1 MAKSFP
7 IYKQFDSMDCG
18 AACLRMI
25 AKYHDRLYSLEYLRD
40 ITHVDREGIS
50 LQGVSEA
57 AEHIG
62 FQTLGVVSSY
72 EQLLSEQF
80 PKPCIAYWEQRH
92 FVVVYKATKT
102 QVTIGDPAVG
112 LRTLTKEEFLEGW
125 IAGADDNNTKIG
137 VLLLLETTP
146 DFYLKE
152 GDEHDKRNLSY
163 IISYFKKY
171 KSLLVQLFLGLLVGS
186 LLQVVF
192 PFLMQAIVD
201 VGIENQDVNFIYLIL
216 GAHLVLH
223 ISQMAIETIRS
234 WIFLHIGTRINIS
247 LVSDYL
253 RKLMNL
259 PIRFFETK
267 MTGDF
272 IQRIYDNQRI
282 EYFLTSTSLF
292 SLFNL
297 FNIIILGLV
306 LAYFSLKIFIVYV
319 FSTVLYLAWVL
330 FFVQRRKELD
340 FRQYDLSAHS
350 QESLIQII
358 NGMREIKMHNDENNR
373 RWAWERL
380 QAQIFRANVN
390 HLKTDQW
397 QRSGVKFINETKNII
412 ITFLAAK
419 AVIDGDMTLGMLV
432 AIQYIVGQ
440 LSTPMEDFI
449 SFAKNLQDA
458 DLSMQRLGEIHDRSD
473 EEDIEDKIS
482 LIPEKADLNLIEVDF
497 QYGGSSSPKVIDG
510 IDLTIPA
517 GKTTAIV
524 GASGSGKTTLLKLL
538 LNIYQPTSGFIR
550 LNDMNLTNVQNRI
563 WRDRVGTVLQ
573 DSYIFSD
580 TIGNNIAMGEF
591 VRTDKRKLLY
601 ATKVAHIQDFIESL
615 PLGYKT
621 KIGSEGIGLSQGQ
634 LQRILI
640 ARAIYKNPDYFF
652 FDEATN
658 ALDTTTERQ
667 VMKNLQQHF
676 FNRTVVIV
684 AHRMSTVRNADN
696 IVVLDKGKVVEEGT
710 HNELIQQKGYYYNLV
725 QNQIN
730 YT

>member
-1 MAKSFP
+1 MS
-7 IYKQFDSMDCG
+7 
-18 AACLRMI
+18 
-25 AKYHDRLYSLEYLRD
+25 
-40 ITHVDREGIS
+40 
-50 LQGVSEA
+50 
-57 AEHIG
+57 
-62 FQTLGVVSSY
+62 
-72 EQLLSEQF
+72 
-80 PKPCIAYWEQRH
+80 
-92 FVVVYKATKT
+92 
-102 QVTIGDPAVG
+102 
-112 LRTLTKEEFLEGW
+112 
-125 IAGADDNNTKIG
+125 
-137 VLLLLETTP
+137 
-146 DFYLKE
+146 
-152 GDEHDKRNLSY
+152 
-163 IISYFKKY
+163 
-171 KSLLVQLFLGLLVGS
+171 
-186 LLQVVF
+186 
-192 PFLMQAIVD
+192 
-201 VGIENQDVNFIYLIL
+201 
-216 GAHLVLH
+216 
-223 ISQMAIETIRS
+223 
-234 WIFLHIGTRINIS
+234 
-247 LVSDYL
+247 
-253 RKLMNL
+253 
-259 PIRFFETK
+259 
-267 MTGDF
+267 
-272 IQRIYDNQRI
+272 
-282 EYFLTSTSLF
+282 
-292 SLFNL
+292 
-297 FNIIILGLV
+297 
-306 LAYFSLKIFIVYV
+306 
-319 FSTVLYLAWVL
+319 
-330 FFVQRRKELD
+330 
-340 FRQYDLSAHS
+340 
-350 QESLIQII
+350 
-358 NGMREIKMHNDENNR
+358 
-373 RWAWERL
+373 
-380 QAQIFRANVN
+380 
-390 HLKTDQW
+390 
-397 QRSGVKFINETKNII
+397 
-412 ITFLAAK
+412 
-419 AVIDGDMTLGMLV
+419 
-432 AIQYIVGQ
+432 
-440 LSTPMEDFI
+440 
-449 SFAKNLQDA
+449 
-458 DLSMQRLGEIHDRSD
+458 
-473 EEDIEDKIS
+473 
-482 LIPEKADLNLIEVDF
+482 F

-684 AHRMSTVRNADN
+684 AHRMSTVRSADN